1 MIINIVTPNIVKI
14 GNATKLY
21 MKVILNDNSLIEPV
35 ITELKVLYGDV
46 NITNNDTYIPNN
58 NNFYGIL
65 VKGVYN
71 NINYYQIYY
80 NKAIYINFIPNNS
93 TKLTQKLPKN
103 IFKNINNDSL
113 IGKVINTVGD
123 MYNDYYKQYLAV
135 KNQIL
140 STEYSQNLEY
150 EYNFTQ
156 GLLSNS
162 VHSNELF
169 QLLVQ
174 AKQYPINVYSIE
186 VFISKYIYYRLGISC
201 AIYINDSFSTV
212 NPYWMLNSITNSQ
225 LNVSTK
231 LAPSGYQQTSN
242 IKYNIYNSN
251 SFNDNFKIEISKL
264 IERMTRVDI
273 GFDLIFQDI
282 DPIDD
287 GFILVGATYLT
298 DPRTINNRCIKYMGI
313 NTYPLDIIGYTK

>member
-1 MIINIVTPNIVKI
+1 MIINVVTPNITKV

-21 MKVILNDNSLIEPV
+21 MTVILDDNSLIEPV
-35 ITELKVLYGDV
+35 VVELKLLYGDV
-46 NITNNDTYIPNN
+46 TITNNDTYISNN

-80 NKAIYINFIPNNS
+80 NKAIYINSIPSNS

-103 IFKNINNDSL
+103 IFKNINNNSL
-113 IGKVINTVGD
+113 IGKVISTVGD

-150 EYNFTQ
+150 EYNYTR

-162 VHSNELF
+162 VYSNELF

-174 AKQYPINVYSIE
+174 AKQYAINVYSIE
-186 VFISKYIYYRLGISC
+186 VFISKYIYYRLGINC
-201 AIYINDSFSTV
+201 AVYINDSFSTII
-212 NPYWMLNSITNSQ
+212 PYWALNSITNSQ

-251 SFNDNFKIEISKL
+251 SFNDNFKIEILKL

-287 GFILVGATYLT
+287 GFTLIGATYLT
-298 DPRTINNRCIKYMGI
+298 DPRTVNNRCVKYMGI
-313 NTYPLDIIGYTK
+313 NAYPLDIIGYTK